1 MPELPEVETIAR
13 DLHQHLAGQA
23 IVGVTVREPRS
34 IEGLTP
40 QQFSQRLTG
49 QCIHGVGR
57 RAKYIVME
65 LESGDL
71 LIVHLRMTG
80 RLLLRSPDDP
90 LDKHTH
96 VVLDL
101 EPGTLPGGRFSH
113 ALDSD
118 GVAYENLPE
127 FSSAAGPTQLRFV
140 DTRKFGRLS
149 LVAPLH
155 LAALDKRLGPEPLR
169 DDFTPQVLSELLRGR
184 RTKLK
189 PFLLDQRRL
198 AGLGN
203 IYADESLFLAGLHPE
218 REARS
223 LTPEEIARLHAAIR
237 QVLAAAI
244 GNRGT
249 SLSDAEYRDAT
260 GEKGR
265 HLEHLAVFR
274 RTGQPCPRC
283 GAPIQR
289 IRLGGRSTH
298 FCPRCQ
304 G

>member
-1 MPELPEVETIAR
+1 VETIAR
-13 DLHQHLAGQA
+13 DLHQHLAGWS
-23 IVGVTVREPRS
+23 IVGVTVREPRVIDS
-34 IEGLTP
+34 LTP
-40 QQFSQRLTG
+40 QQFSERLTG
-49 QCIHGVGR
+49 QRIRSVGR
-57 RAKYIVME
+57 RAKYIVVE
-65 LESGDL
+65 LDSGDRL
-71 LIVHLRMTG
+71 LVHLRMTG
-80 RLLLRSPDDP
+80 RLLLRSPNDP

-101 EPGTLPGGRFSH
+101 ESGP
-113 ALDSD
+113 
-118 GVAYENLPE
+118 VAGQGSQVAE
-127 FSSAAGPTQLRFV
+127 ATQLRFV

-155 LAALDKRLGPEPLR
+155 LSALDGRLGPEPLL
-169 DDFTPQVLSELLRGR
+169 DDFTPQVLSEVLRGR
-184 RTKLK
+184 RTRLK

-223 LTPEEIARLHAAIR
+223 LTPDEVARLHAAIR
-237 QVLAAAI
+237 RVLAAAI

-249 SLSDAEYRDAT
+249 SLSDAEYRDAA

-283 GAPIQR
+283 GTAIER

-304 G
+304 V

>member
-1 MPELPEVETIAR
+1 
-13 DLHQHLAGQA
+13 
-23 IVGVTVREPRS
+23 VGVTVREPRVIDS
-34 IEGLTP
+34 LTP
-40 QQFSQRLTG
+40 QAFSQRLTG

-101 EPGTLPGGRFSH
+101 EPGTLPG
-113 ALDSD
+113 
-118 GVAYENLPE
+118 

-155 LAALDKRLGPEPLR
+155 LTALDKRLGPEPLL
-169 DDFTPQVLSELLRGR
+169 DNFTPQVLSELMRGR

-223 LTPEEIARLHAAIR
+223 LTAEEIARLHAAIR
-237 QVLAAAI
+237 HVLAAAI

-283 GAPIQR
+283 GTAIQR

-304 G
+304 V

>member
-13 DLHQHLAGQA
+13 DLHQHLAGWS
-23 IVGVTVREPRS
+23 IVGVTVREPRVIDS
-34 IEGLTP
+34 LTP
-40 QQFSQRLTG
+40 QEFSERLTG
-49 QCIHGVGR
+49 QRIRGVGR
-57 RAKYIVME
+57 RAKYIVFE
-65 LESGDL
+65 LDSGDRL
-71 LIVHLRMTG
+71 LVHLRMTG
-80 RLLLRSPDDP
+80 RLLLCAPDEP
-90 LDKHTH
+90 LSKHTH

-101 EPGTLPGGRFSH
+101 EPVTRS
-113 ALDSD
+113 
-118 GVAYENLPE
+118 E
-127 FSSAAGPTQLRFV
+127 SAAVVTQLRFV

-149 LVAPLH
+149 LVAPWH
-155 LAALDKRLGPEPLR
+155 LEALDGRLGPEPLL
-169 DDFTPQVLSELLRGR
+169 DDFTTQVLSEVLRGR

-218 REARS
+218 RAAGS
-223 LTPEEIARLHAAIR
+223 LTPDEVARLHAAIR
-237 QVLAAAI
+237 HVLAAAI

-249 SLSDAEYRDAT
+249 SLSDAEYRDAA

-274 RTGQPCPRC
+274 HTGRPCPRC
-283 GAPIQR
+283 GTAIER

-304 G
+304 V

>member
-13 DLHQHLAGQA
+13 DLHQHLVGWA
-23 IVGVTVREPRS
+23 IVGVTVREPRAIDS
-34 IEGLTP
+34 LTP
-40 QQFSQRLTG
+40 QVFSERLTG

-57 RAKYIVME
+57 RAKYIVIE

-80 RLLLRSPDDP
+80 RLLLCAPDEP
-90 LDKHTH
+90 LSKHTH

-101 EPGTLPGGRFSH
+101 EPGTLPG
-113 ALDSD
+113 
-118 GVAYENLPE
+118 
-127 FSSAAGPTQLRFV
+127 FSSGAGAIQLRFV

-155 LAALDKRLGPEPLR
+155 LTALDKRLGPEPLR
-169 DDFTPQVLSELLRGR
+169 DDFTPQVLREALRGR

-218 REARS
+218 REAGS
-223 LTPEEIARLHAAIR
+223 LTPDEVARLHAAIR
-237 QVLAAAI
+237 HVLAAAI

-283 GAPIQR
+283 GQAIQR

-304 G
+304 A

>member
-13 DLHQHLAGQA
+13 DLHQHLAGWA
-23 IVGVTVREPRS
+23 IVGVTVREPRAIDS
-34 IEGLTP
+34 LTP
-40 QQFSQRLTG
+40 QVFSERLTG
-49 QCIHGVGR
+49 QRIRSVGR
-57 RAKYIVME
+57 RAKYIVFE
-65 LESGDL
+65 LEGGERL
-71 LIVHLRMTG
+71 LVHLRMTG
-80 RLLLRSPDDP
+80 RLLLCAPDEP
-90 LDKHTH
+90 LSKHTH

-101 EPGTLPGGRFSH
+101 EPGSQSQP
-113 ALDSD
+113 
-118 GVAYENLPE
+118 
-127 FSSAAGPTQLRFV
+127 AAGATQLRFV

-155 LAALDKRLGPEPLR
+155 LTALDKRLGPEPLL
-169 DDFTPQVLSELLRGR
+169 DDFTPQVLSEALRGR

-223 LTPEEIARLHAAIR
+223 LTPDEVARLHAAIR
-237 QVLAAAI
+237 HVLATAI

-283 GAPIQR
+283 GTAIQR

>member
-13 DLHQHLAGQA
+13 DLHQHLAGWA

-40 QQFSQRLTG
+40 QEFSERLTG
-49 QCIHGVGR
+49 QRIRGVGR
-57 RAKYIVME
+57 RAKYIVVE
-65 LESGDL
+65 LDSGDRL
-71 LIVHLRMTG
+71 LVHLRMTG

-101 EPGTLPGGRFSH
+101 EPGCQTQ
-113 ALDSD
+113 
-118 GVAYENLPE
+118 
-127 FSSAAGPTQLRFV
+127 SAPAATQLRFV
-140 DTRKFGRLS
+140 DTRKFGRLR
-149 LVAPLH
+149 LAAPQH
-155 LAALDKRLGPEPLR
+155 LADLNGRLGPEPLL
-169 DDFTPQVLSELLRGR
+169 DDFTPQVLGELLRGR
-184 RTKLK
+184 RTRLK

-203 IYADESLFLAGLHPE
+203 IYADESLFAAGLHPE

-223 LTPEEIARLHAAIR
+223 LTPDEVARLHAAIR

-283 GAPIQR
+283 GTAIER

-304 G
+304 V

>member
-23 IVGVTVREPRS
+23 IVGVTVREPRV
-34 IEGLTP
+34 IDRLTP
-40 QQFSQRLTG
+40 QEFSLRLTG

-80 RLLLRSPDDP
+80 RLLLCAPDDP
-90 LDKHTH
+90 LSKHTH

-101 EPGTLPGGRFSH
+101 EPGTLPGF
-113 ALDSD
+113 
-118 GVAYENLPE
+118 
-127 FSSAAGPTQLRFV
+127 SAAGPTQLRFV

-155 LAALDKRLGPEPLR
+155 LTALDKRLGPEPLR
-169 DDFTPQVLSELLRGR
+169 DDFTPQVLSEVLRGR
-184 RTKLK
+184 RTRLK

-218 REARS
+218 REAGS
-223 LTPEEIARLHAAIR
+223 LTPEEVARLHAAIR

-260 GEKGR
+260 GAKGR

-283 GAPIQR
+283 GTAIQR
-289 IRLGGRSTH
+289 IRLAGRSTH

-304 G
+304 V

>member
-13 DLHQHLAGQA
+13 DLHQHLVGWA
-23 IVGVTVREPRS
+23 IVGVTVREPRAIDS
-34 IEGLTP
+34 LTP
-40 QQFSQRLTG
+40 QEFSERLTG
-49 QCIHGVGR
+49 QCIRGVGR
-57 RAKYIVME
+57 RAKYIVFE

-101 EPGTLPGGRFSH
+101 EPGTLPQS
-113 ALDSD
+113 AL
-118 GVAYENLPE
+118 
-127 FSSAAGPTQLRFV
+127 AATQLRFV

-155 LAALDKRLGPEPLR
+155 LTALDKRLGPEPLL
-169 DDFTPQVLSELLRGR
+169 DDFTPQVLSEALRGR

-203 IYADESLFLAGLHPE
+203 IYADESLFLARLHPE

-223 LTPEEIARLHAAIR
+223 LTPDEVERLHAAIR
-237 QVLAAAI
+237 HVLAEAI

-283 GAPIQR
+283 GTAIQR

>member
-1 MPELPEVETIAR
+1 LPELPEVETIAR
-13 DLHQHLAGQA
+13 DLHQHLVGWA
-23 IVGVTVREPRS
+23 IVGVTVREPRVIDS
-34 IEGLTP
+34 LTP
-40 QQFSQRLTG
+40 QQFSERLTG

-57 RAKYIVME
+57 RAKYIVVE
-65 LESGDL
+65 LESGDRL
-71 LIVHLRMTG
+71 LVHLRMTG
-80 RLLLRSPDDP
+80 RLLLRSPDEP
-90 LDKHTH
+90 LSKHTH

-101 EPGTLPGGRFSH
+101 ESGTMPG
-113 ALDSD
+113 
-118 GVAYENLPE
+118 
-127 FSSAAGPTQLRFV
+127 AAGTTQLRFV

-149 LVAPLH
+149 LVAPQH
-155 LAALDKRLGPEPLR
+155 LSALDGRLGPEPLL

-218 REARS
+218 RAAGS
-223 LTPEEIARLHAAIR
+223 LTPEEVERLHAAIR
-237 QVLAAAI
+237 RVLAAAI

-249 SLSDAEYRDAT
+249 SLSDAEYRDAA

-274 RTGQPCPRC
+274 RTGRPCPRC
-283 GAPIQR
+283 GQAIER

-304 G
+304 V